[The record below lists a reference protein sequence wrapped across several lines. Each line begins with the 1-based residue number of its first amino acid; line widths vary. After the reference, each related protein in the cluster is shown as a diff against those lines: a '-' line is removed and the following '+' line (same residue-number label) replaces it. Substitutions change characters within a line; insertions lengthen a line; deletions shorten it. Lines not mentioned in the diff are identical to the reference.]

1 MLTKE
6 SIYRTLVQGP
16 EYYQTIQMNTLLHVY
31 YTLANHDEAL
41 AIKTVKP
48 KYSLEF
54 VYIGKQLTI
63 FGP

>member
-1 MLTKE
+1 MN
-6 SIYRTLVQGP
+6 
-16 EYYQTIQMNTLLHVY
+16 QTIQMNTLLHVY